1 MDYSREEVCL
11 IWLQYLSVA
20 SWRGVDKLLG
30 RYGSAQKIWDSFD
43 DPEIASALGPQGM
56 AQLQTLRRKGMDSAL
71 SSLEQ
76 LGVKAVTVQ
85 SNGFPDRLRSL
96 SDPPRVLFYRG
107 RLPDRSCPSAAIIGA
122 RRDTR
127 YGRNQAYRIA
137 AELAKEGIVI
147 VSGLARGIDTAAHR
161 GALDAGGITV
171 AFLGNGIS
179 SVYPPENRDL
189 SERIA
194 ASGGAVISEFAP
206 FSEPLGYHFPIRNR
220 LISGLSDAVL
230 LIEAQKKS
238 GTASTVHHALTQG
251 REVFALP
258 GNVDA
263 PGSEL
268 PLLLLKEG
276 AHLCTCA
283 EDILEEMNWKKQDRQ
298 LSFLDTEEP
307 GTDDGK
313 AENPVLAALRLESK
327 TFEELLEELKMTPKE
342 LGAELTM
349 LELDGKIERLGGRAY
364 ALAR

>member
-1 MDYSREEVCL
+1 MNYSREEVCL
-11 IWLQYLSVA
+11 IWLQYTSVA
-20 SWRGVDKLLG
+20 SWRGVDKLLEK
-30 RYGSAQKIWDSFD
+30 YGSAQKVWDCFD
-43 DPEIASALGPQGM
+43 GPETASLLGPQGI

-76 LGVKAVTVQ
+76 LGAKAVTLQ
-85 SNGFPDRLRSL
+85 SSGFPERLRSL

-107 RLPDRSCPSAAIIGA
+107 SLPETARPSAAIVGA

-137 AELAKEGIVI
+137 ADLAREGVVI
-147 VSGLARGIDTAAHR
+147 VSGLARGIDTAAHC
-161 GALDAGGITV
+161 GALDAGGTTV
-171 AFLGNGIS
+171 AFMGNGIS

-189 SERIA
+189 SERII

-238 GTASTVHHALTQG
+238 GTASTVQHALSQG
-251 REVFALP
+251 REIFALP

-283 EDILEEMNWKKQDRQ
+283 ADILEEMNWMKQDRQ
-298 LSFLDTEEP
+298 LSFLDPADKKEENSQ
-307 GTDDGK
+307 
-313 AENPVLAALRLESK
+313 AEDPVLAALRLESK
-327 TFEELLEELKMTPKE
+327 TFEELLEELDMTPME
-342 LGAELTM
+342 LGAKLTL
-349 LELDGKIERLGGRAY
+349 LELEGKVEKLGGRAY
-364 ALAR
+364 ALSV